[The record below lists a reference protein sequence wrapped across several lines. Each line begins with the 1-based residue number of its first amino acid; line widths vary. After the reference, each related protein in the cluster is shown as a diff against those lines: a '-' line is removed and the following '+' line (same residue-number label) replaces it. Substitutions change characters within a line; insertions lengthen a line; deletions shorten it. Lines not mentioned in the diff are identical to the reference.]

1 MSKDKQAG
9 LPYSPNAVS
18 SFRRVRQVA
27 AENGTVGLVLWLTK
41 WIFWNWQIYRLLP
54 NPVRSYCATRLK
66 YASPNKQ
73 YGIRGPITYDL
84 LGYIYRL
91 LDGALAQM
99 DLAFVKEEGI
109 FRRQH
114 VYASPPQR
122 AAQNK
127 QFQEGQRKAMIR
139 QFNHDHDGR

>member
-1 MSKDKQAG
+1 MLAGATQVLKEADYVILETSLFQFFVGGKQLHDVIEYMHA
-9 LPYSPNAVS
+9 A
-18 SFRRVRQVA
+18 SFV
-27 AENGTVGLVLWLTK
+27 
-41 WIFWNWQIYRLLP
+41 
-54 NPVRSYCATRLK
+54 
-66 YASPNKQ
+66 
-73 YGIRGPITYDL
+73 TYDL
-84 LGYIYRL
+84 VGYIYRL

-127 QFQEGQRKAMIR
+127 QFQEGQRKALAR
-139 QFNHDHDGR
+139 QLNHDDILAPN